1 MTAIKY
7 TWDTGSMDR
16 IKKSFLHHKLE
27 AIKFVNE
34 QLQNPRTAAT
44 DCTIAS
50 IAALALAEVRVTGW
64 LEQISDMLS
73 SSVQTHNRLTSIQS
87 ALGCRDTAKA
97 HMTGLSQILEMRDDE
112 MFTDGNIFQSLVIL

>member
-34 QLQNPRTAAT
+34 QLQNPGMAAT

-50 IAALALAEVRVTGW
+50 IAALALAEVGVTAV
-64 LEQISDMLS
+64 SRTDM
-73 SSVQTHNRLTSIQS
+73 T
-87 ALGCRDTAKA
+87 CY
-97 HMTGLSQILEMRDDE
+97 
-112 MFTDGNIFQSLVIL
+112 

>member
-34 QLQNPRTAAT
+34 QLQDPAMAAT

-50 IAALALAEVRVTGW
+50 IAALALAEVRVA
-64 LEQISDMLS
+64 
-73 SSVQTHNRLTSIQS
+73 THYGSYGPFARL
-87 ALGCRDTAKA
+87 AR
-97 HMTGLSQILEMRDDE
+97 HR
-112 MFTDGNIFQSLVIL
+112 

>member
-34 QLQNPRTAAT
+34 QLQNPGMAAT
-44 DCTIAS
+44 DCIIAS
-50 IAALALAEVRVTGW
+50 IAALALAEVSFMVYVIGLGAALRTVK
-64 LEQISDMLS
+64 
-73 SSVQTHNRLTSIQS
+73 SIV
-87 ALGCRDTAKA
+87 D
-97 HMTGLSQILEMRDDE
+97 
-112 MFTDGNIFQSLVIL
+112 

>member
-1 MTAIKY
+1 MAQNQETANNGDDSIRRALASPACLHVALLMTAIKY

-34 QLQNPRTAAT
+34 QLQNPGMAAT

-50 IAALALAEVRVTGW
+50 IAALALAEVGARRRPW
-64 LEQISDMLS
+64 ANMAYHFL
-73 SSVQTHNRLTSIQS
+73 RF
-87 ALGCRDTAKA
+87 
-97 HMTGLSQILEMRDDE
+97 GLAM
-112 MFTDGNIFQSLVIL
+112 G

>member
-7 TWDTGSMDR
+7 RWDTGSMDR

-34 QLQNPRTAAT
+34 QIQNPKMAAT

-50 IAALALAEVRVTGW
+50 IAALALAEVSVTAW
-64 LEQISDMLS
+64 TRRKI
-73 SSVQTHNRLTSIQS
+73 
-87 ALGCRDTAKA
+87 
-97 HMTGLSQILEMRDDE
+97 ILA
-112 MFTDGNIFQSLVIL
+112 GG